1 MIDKKILERHNTMT
15 LTLENEIEM
24 KCQILTL
31 LEADG
36 QEYLSLLP
44 EIREDDGEVYLYGVT
59 QVGDD
64 ELELHDILDKAE
76 LERALDAFDV
86 WYESE

>member
-36 QEYLSLLP
+36 QEYLALLP
-44 EIREDDGEVYLYGVT
+44 EIRNDDGEVYLYGVT

-64 ELELHDILDKAE
+64 ELNFMTFWIRRNWSGH
-76 LERALDAFDV
+76 
-86 WYESE
+86 

>member
-36 QEYLSLLP
+36 QEYLALLP

>member
-1 MIDKKILERHNTMT
+1 MIDKKILERHNTRT

-24 KCQILTL
+24 KCQILTV

-36 QEYLSLLP
+36 QEYLALLP

>member
-31 LEADG
+31 LEVKG
-36 QEYLSLLP
+36 KEYLALLP
-44 EIREDDGEVYLYGVT
+44 EIRKDFFG
-59 QVGDD
+59 
-64 ELELHDILDKAE
+64 K
-76 LERALDAFDV
+76 
-86 WYESE
+86 